1 MTLGRK
7 FSASK
12 IGVAAGVALFIGA
25 TLGWFV
31 LSTANETREEIMGL
45 PAYVHLDEIQHR
57 VRASLTNY
65 AENIVDAAHRVETR
79 RIAAEQDEIKNAI
92 AEQEVE
98 LLRDPSSPVGGNPRG
113 DVALVEFSDYNC
125 PYCRRVAPLLAEAE
139 ASDPMLRLVYKEVP
153 ILGPD
158 SLYAAKA
165 ALAAHRQGKYV
176 AFHRALMDA
185 KGVASEGLVLA
196 IAARI
201 GLDVVRLKG
210 DIEDPSIQAVID
222 RNLVLARTLGITG
235 TPSFVIGDEIVRGA
249 VDLKTMQTLVRQAR
263 TAR

>member
-1 MTLGRK
+1 
-7 FSASK
+7 
-12 IGVAAGVALFIGA
+12 
-25 TLGWFV
+25 
-31 LSTANETREEIMGL
+31 
-45 PAYVHLDEIQHR
+45 
-57 VRASLTNY
+57 VR
-65 AENIVDAAHRVETR
+65 H
-79 RIAAEQDEIKNAI
+79 IAAKRDEIKSSN

-125 PYCRRVAPLLAEAE
+125 PYCRRVARLLAEAE

-196 IAARI
+196 VAARI
-201 GLDVVRLKG
+201 GLDVARLKG

-263 TAR
+263 AAR

>member
-7 FSASK
+7 FSASE
-12 IGVAAGVALFIGA
+12 IGVAAGVALFIGS

-31 LSTANETREEIMGL
+31 LGTANETWEEISGG
-45 PAYVHLDEIQHR
+45 PAYIYLDEIQHR

-65 AENIVDAAHRVETR
+65 AENIVDAAQRVETR
-79 RIAAEQDEIKNAI
+79 RIAAEQDEIRSAI
-92 AEQEVE
+92 AEQEAE
-98 LLRDPSSPVGGNPRG
+98 LLHDLSSPAGGNPKG

-125 PYCRRVAPLLAEAE
+125 PYCRRLAPQLAKAE
-139 ASDPMLRLVYKEVP
+139 TSDPMLRIVYKEVP

-176 AFHRALMDA
+176 AFRRALMDA

-196 IAARI
+196 IATRV
-201 GLDVVRLKG
+201 GLDVVQLKG
-210 DIEDPSIQAVID
+210 DIEDPSIRAAID

-235 TPSFVIGDEIVRGA
+235 TPSFVIGDKIVRGA
-249 VDLKTMQTLVRQAR
+249 VDLKTMQTLARQAR